1 MKYRDLGNWIAGFTE
16 EQKDMNVSIY
26 DTEEQEYHAP
36 IPKLPLTFTDED
48 DVLDKDHPVIN
59 I

>member
-1 MKYRDLGNWIAGFTE
+1 MTYRDLENWISSFTE
-16 EQKDMNVSIY
+16 EQKNMNVSIY

-36 IPKLPLTFTDED
+36 IPKSPLAFIDED
-48 DVLDKDHPVIN
+48 DVLDKGHPVIN